1 MGRAVDLHAIAVAKH
16 RPGGTNPPPDAQ
28 AAEREPG
35 MARGHAGRLQRAG
48 EGRAGLEFERGDLL
62 AVRKRDD
69 DGDAHHGWPAAT
81 GGGAGRGTA
90 GASRSRAARSTKR
103 STIVSMIWP
112 NTGPITASSAR
123 LEKA

>member
-1 MGRAVDLHAIAVAKH
+1 MRRAVDLHAIAVAKR

-48 EGRAGLEFERGDLL
+48 EARAGLEVDGGDLL
-62 AVRKRDD
+62 AFRQRDD
-69 DGDAHHGWPAAT
+69 DGDTHHGWPAAT
-81 GGGAGRGTA
+81 GGGAGMGAER
-90 GASRSRAARSTKR
+90 ASRSRAARSTKR

>member
-16 RPGGTNPPPDAQ
+16 RRGGAHPPPDPHAV
-28 AAEREPG
+28 EREPG
-35 MARGHAGRLQRAG
+35 VPRGHAGRLQRAG
-48 EGRAGLEFERGDLL
+48 EARASLEVEGDDLL
-62 AVRKRDD
+62 AFRQRDD